1 MISKLSVR
9 QRLLLLVIIPVIGGA
24 INAALLFD
32 TIKKVRVGSDLA
44 NTLSRQQE
52 LIADILP
59 PPLFVIE
66 LFSTAGRLAAET
78 DAQKQTTII
87 QDVQRIAGDFEA
99 REKHWA
105 NQPLDPEVRTAI
117 FTDAAIPA
125 RELITVIRQQL
136 IPAVQKGD
144 TKAAQALMHDRIDP
158 LFQTHL
164 AAVRVASELAIKTT
178 GQITTQA
185 SESVAAAV
193 THSIIM
199 AIVIGLSIIP
209 LAYVMMRSILRPIGR
224 LSTAMHSVADGT
236 GDLRTKL
243 HVGGDRSEIGQLA
256 ENFNNFLACVNG
268 MVLKIE
274 EMATDL
280 GASADQISSSA
291 AEGLRATQHQNENL
305 RKMLDGVN
313 DMCTS
318 AGQIAESSRKAND
331 AAKRTGEMAGQ
342 GDKDVAQTIEG
353 MGRIDTTVSD
363 GARSVGKLG
372 ERSREIG
379 QIIAVINDIADQ
391 TNLLAL
397 NAAIE
402 AARAG
407 EHGRGFAVV
416 ADEVRKLAE
425 RTTAA
430 TKQVSDSI
438 GEIQTMTAGSVESIV
453 KGTEEVKLG
462 ITAAQSTTESL
473 KRIVE
478 QASTTGNLITEIA
491 TNAADQARMGEN
503 LRDGVRQ
510 VSSAAEQLEST
521 STLTAKSTADM
532 AQSSRQLK
540 QLVARFQVERR
551 RSDYPRIALAQPI
564 PSSLGSILDIN
575 PDGAS
580 ISLHSGHKLAMGQPA
595 LLEFTALGRPFKLP
609 ATVRWISKH
618 NNADHAGLHFEP
630 PAPDLARLNP

>member
-32 TIKKVRVGSDLA
+32 TIKKVRIGSDLA

-87 QDVQRIAGDFEA
+87 QDIQRIAGEFEA

-125 RELITVIRQQL
+125 RELITIIRQQL

-164 AAVRVASELAIKTT
+164 AAVRVASELAIKTS

-185 SESVAAAV
+185 SGSVAAAV
-193 THSIIM
+193 TQSIIM

-430 TKQVSDSI
+430 TEEVAKSI
-438 GEIQTMTAGSVESIV
+438 REIQADTTNAVSCIEAGTSKVASGVELASSAGKALEQIVAGSE
-453 KGTEEVKLG
+453 GLG
-462 ITAAQSTTESL
+462 AMVRAIAA
-473 KRIVE
+473 
-478 QASTTGNLITEIA
+478 
-491 TNAADQARMGEN
+491 
-503 LRDGVRQ
+503 
-510 VSSAAEQLEST
+510 AAEQQTTT
-521 STLTAKSTADM
+521 STQISNSVVSINAATREAAEG
-532 AQSSRQLK
+532 AQQSSRAAADLSAQAESLQK
-540 QLVARFQVERR
+540 LVARFKV
-551 RSDYPRIALAQPI
+551 A
-564 PSSLGSILDIN
+564 
-575 PDGAS
+575 
-580 ISLHSGHKLAMGQPA
+580 
-595 LLEFTALGRPFKLP
+595 
-609 ATVRWISKH
+609 
-618 NNADHAGLHFEP
+618 
-630 PAPDLARLNP
+630 